1 VLARGVGFVC
11 ACVGECVEEAN
22 CILFVSFFSPGK
34 LLSSFALSSLPSLPP
49 SLPPS
54 LSQEAAR
61 LEQNLQRQGFNCL
74 GIHGDKGQN
83 DRIAAIEKFKTKE
96 VPLLIATDVAARGL
110 DIPDV
115 EVVINY
121 SFPLTI
127 EDYVHR
133 YECMPSLSPFFPPSS
148 LPFFPPFG

>member
-1 VLARGVGFVC
+1 
-11 ACVGECVEEAN
+11 
-22 CILFVSFFSPGK
+22 
-34 LLSSFALSSLPSLPP
+34 
-49 SLPPS
+49 
-54 LSQEAAR
+54 
-61 LEQNLQRQGFNCL
+61 LQRQGYKCL
-74 GIHGDKGQN
+74 GIHGDKGQS

-96 VPLLIATDVAARGL
+96 VPLLVATDVAARGL

-133 YECMPSLSPFFPPSS
+133 
-148 LPFFPPFG
+148 

>member
-1 VLARGVGFVC
+1 MCF
-11 ACVGECVEEAN
+11 CVIDFCPLLVS
-22 CILFVSFFSPGK
+22 CLFHLSFPP
-34 LLSSFALSSLPSLPP
+34 LLPSLP
-49 SLPPS
+49 SS

-127 EDYVHR
+127 ED
-133 YECMPSLSPFFPPSS
+133 EED
-148 LPFFPPFG
+148 